1 MFREKYSGPQS
12 LKTGYQMYTD
22 YFGLKESP
30 FSIAPNPRYL
40 YMSER
45 HREALAHL
53 LFGINYEGGF
63 VLLTGEV
70 GTGKTTVCRCLLEQ
84 IPEDTE
90 VALILNPRLTVVE
103 LLAAICDEFSIPRPA
118 KESVKT
124 LVDALNSFL
133 LECHRRGKK
142 AVLVLDEAQNFDCEI
157 LEQIRLLTNLETNTR
172 KLLQIV
178 MIGQPEL
185 LDKLALPEMRQL
197 DQRII
202 ARYHL
207 GPLSKRDVAIYI
219 KHRLTVSGM
228 KDELFDKRS
237 LGRLYELSEGIPR
250 IINVICDR
258 AMLGAYS
265 ENTRKINCAIL
276 EQAAKE
282 VLGSRRKRR
291 KRAERRRRKVLLFAA
306 GAVVLIIA
314 AGWFFFPRLHVF
326 LKAENG
332 FTGSEQQ
339 QTGGAWS
346 VLPKAVVPAVIP
358 PETAIQP
365 VSSPPADDEEE
376 TSKSNG
382 KDEQKVSV
390 KSGGQENKKRPVLK
404 EGAWPVQVPPNAS
417 ERRVYQVLFN
427 LWNISYGIE
436 DDFPCQHARNNGLR
450 CLFKQGSLVD
460 LSTINRPAVLSL
472 ITDQGQE
479 FSATMTSF
487 DGKVGELVAGD
498 LRWQTSAEDIARHWV
513 GSNSFVVI
521 WDPPAGYGDSIRK
534 GHEGKAVEWLADRL
548 SRLQGEASLQGQ
560 RIYDERLALQVK
572 KFQSET
578 GLVADGIAG
587 VQTIIQLNNRTEPDF
602 PRLHKE

>member
-1 MFREKYSGPQS
+1 
-12 LKTGYQMYTD
+12 MYTD

-90 VALILNPRLTVVE
+90 VALILNPCLTVVE

-133 LECHRRGKK
+133 LECHRRAKK
-142 AVLVLDEAQNFDCEI
+142 AVLVLDEAQNFDCEV

-219 KHRLTVSGM
+219 KHRLVVSGM

-250 IINVICDR
+250 VINVICDR

-265 ENTRKINCAIL
+265 ENTRKINHTIL
-276 EQAAKE
+276 EQAANE
-282 VLGSRRKRR
+282 VLGSRRNRRKKAERKRR
-291 KRAERRRRKVLLFAA
+291 KVFLFAA
-306 GAVVLIIA
+306 GAVALIIA
-314 AGWFFFPRLHVF
+314 AGWIFFPRLQVF
-326 LKAENG
+326 LKPENG
-332 FTGSEQQ
+332 FGGREPQQIGSSGSDQPE
-339 QTGGAWS
+339 
-346 VLPKAVVPAVIP
+346 AVVP
-358 PETAIQP
+358 PETEAQP
-365 VSSPPADDEEE
+365 VFSLPADTEEE
-376 TSKSNG
+376 KSKSNG
-382 KDEQKVSV
+382 MDEQEVPV
-390 KSGGQENKKRPVLK
+390 GSGEQESKKAPVAK

-417 ERRVYQVLFN
+417 ERRVYQELFR
-427 LWNISYGIE
+427 LWKVPYGIA

-450 CLFKQGSLVD
+450 CLFKQGSLAD
-460 LSTINRPAVLSL
+460 LITLNRPAVLSL

-479 FSATMTSF
+479 FSATLTSF
-487 DGKVGELVAGD
+487 DGKVGELVCGD
-498 LRWQTSAEDIARHWV
+498 LRWRASAEDIARHWV
-513 GSNSFVVI
+513 GSNSFVAI
-521 WDPPAGYGDSIRK
+521 WKPPAGYDDSIRK
-534 GHEGKAVEWLADRL
+534 GYKGKVVEWLADRL
-548 SRLQGEASLQGQ
+548 SMLQGETVPQGK
-560 RIYDERLALQVK
+560 RIYDESFALQVK

-587 VQTIIQLNNRTEPDF
+587 VQTLIQLNNRTEPDF
-602 PRLHKE
+602 PRLHQD